1 MEEFIDKKALPLYQ
15 VVIVGSGAAGVAA
28 ALELTESGI
37 KPLILDVGHTQH
49 TDIPRVEGNLY
60 DYRKQHDTFD
70 LLIGKDF
77 QNYSNLFT
85 GDTVPVKLTSPYA
98 EYITHAAQTVSPI
111 DNEGF
116 YAIQSF
122 AIGGLAN
129 AWGAGLYRYNDQ
141 DLEGFPI
148 RAKELNSFFD
158 KLTQEIGISGDEDD
172 LAPFFGSTKSL
183 LPPIKLSYNANRV
196 YQNYQRGKG
205 RYHAQGFFMGLPRVG
220 VLTEGRNGRSAC
232 DYSNLEFWQELPYI
246 YVPKMTLE
254 KLITA
259 GKVDYKKGIF
269 VERWS
274 ESTEGIRINAVTV
287 DGNHST
293 SFHCKRLVL
302 AAGAI
307 NTAKIVLNSF
317 QDYQT
322 RLALLENPAFQIP
335 IFLPTSFGRRL
346 DANSFGLVQLNLVWK
361 SDAFNC
367 LLQGSVM
374 ETTSPMRGVFYDK
387 FPLAARTNLELIKYI
402 LPATL
407 IMQLYL
413 PASSQS
419 PSRLSLQRSG
429 RLYIQGNPNNI
440 DIRKMRDMFR
450 FLRMLGAWSFPFLV
464 FRVPTGHAIHYAG
477 TLPMREVSG
486 LYECDVNGKLFGTQ
500 NVYIADSST
509 FPNLPAKNM
518 GLTSMANAMRIAN
531 QVANQIKNVG

>member
-1 MEEFIDKKALPLYQ
+1 MEESIDKKGLAVHQ
-15 VVIVGSGAAGVAA
+15 VVIVGSGASGIAA
-28 ALELTESGI
+28 ALEFTESGI
-37 KPLILDVGHTQH
+37 KPLILDVGHTQQI
-49 TDIPRVEGNLY
+49 DIPQVEGNLY

-70 LLIGKDF
+70 LLIGKNL
-77 QNYSNLFT
+77 QNFTNLFT

-98 EYITHAAQTVSPI
+98 EYITHAAQTLSPI

-116 YAIQSF
+116 YVIQSF

-148 RAKELNSFFD
+148 RAKDLNFYYD

-183 LPPIKLSYNANRV
+183 LPPIKLSYNSNRL
-196 YQNYQRGKG
+196 YRNYQRKKGKFQA
-205 RYHAQGFFMGLPRVG
+205 HGFFMGLPRVG
-220 VLTEGRNGRSAC
+220 VLTEDRNGHSAC
-232 DYSNLEFWQELPYI
+232 DYSNLEFWKELPYI
-246 YVPKMTLE
+246 YTPKMTLE
-254 KLITA
+254 KLITT

-269 VERWS
+269 VEGWN

-287 DGNHST
+287 EENHPI

-322 RLALLENPAFQIP
+322 RLVLLENPAMQIP
-335 IFLPTSFGRRL
+335 IFLPASFGRRL
-346 DANSFGLVQLNLVWK
+346 DTNSFGLVQLNLVWE
-361 SDAFNC
+361 SDTFNC

-387 FPLAARTNLELIKYI
+387 FPLSARANLELIKYL
-402 LPATL
+402 LPSML

-413 PASSQS
+413 PASFQS
-419 PSRLSLQRSG
+419 PSRLSLQKNG
-429 RLYIQGNPNNI
+429 RLYIQGKPNNI
-440 DIRKMRDMFR
+440 DIRKMRDVFQ
-450 FLRMLGAWSFPFLV
+450 FFRMLGAWSFPYLV
-464 FRVPTGHAIHYAG
+464 FRVPTGQAIHYAG

-486 LYECDVNGKLFGTQ
+486 MYECDVNGKLFGTQ

-518 GLTSMANAMRIAN
+518 GLTLMANAMRVAK
-531 QVANQIKNVG
+531 QVASQINNVG